1 MPGMLPNICTFGA
14 IKSMQKNSFVM
25 GLGGVQAL
33 SSFKSL
39 ATVGHKPV
47 AAESLMR
54 LMTAVLSSKNTVDV
68 MLPGESAC
76 SVAKK
81 SQKEAREG
89 YMRRVLGD
97 GGWCGCYET
106 VGGV

>member
-1 MPGMLPNICTFGA
+1 MPRTLLNICTFGT
-14 IKSMQKNSFVM
+14 IKLIQKNSFVL
-25 GLGGVQAL
+25 GLGVAQAL

-76 SVAKK
+76 SVVNN

-97 GGWCGCYET
+97 GGWCGC
-106 VGGV
+106 